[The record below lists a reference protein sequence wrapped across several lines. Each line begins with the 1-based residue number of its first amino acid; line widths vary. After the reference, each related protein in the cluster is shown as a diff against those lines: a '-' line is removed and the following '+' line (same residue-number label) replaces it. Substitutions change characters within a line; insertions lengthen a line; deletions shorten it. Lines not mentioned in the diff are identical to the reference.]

1 MHRLPPLIFPEKLSL
16 SVPDFNWTNLS
27 KDTVP
32 CCEQYLKQRLNLLF
46 GLVFMFF
53 LKSFF
58 FQFKFTPLSFAK
70 GAEMLEIN
78 SSKPWQIRSNHS
90 AWLYNLRGRWGN
102 MKAQPAS
109 PSGCICMF
117 LKKKRKIYFNVKT
130 NNSKTSPFTGILQ
143 QHVYDRGNSDRWRYW
158 HQTYCYNHVY

>member
-1 MHRLPPLIFPEKLSL
+1 MHCLPPLIFPEKLSL

-46 GLVFMFF
+46 GFVFMFF